1 MNQQQILDA
10 AKRSGVL
17 ISGRDEFLRAVAQFG
32 KLLINK
38 AAPRPLTK
46 TQQAYLAALDDWK
59 SLQELADKFHCTP
72 QNVLKIVRVLEAN
85 RLISK
90 TKLFKRRTDKGAWAF
105 YYRRNNEH

>member
-10 AKRSGVL
+10 AKQSGVL
-17 ISGRDEFLRAVAQFG
+17 ISGRDEFLKAVAQFG

-46 TQQAYLAALDDWK
+46 TQRAYLAALDDWQ
-59 SLQELADKFHCTP
+59 SLQELSNKFECTP
-72 QNVLKIVRVLEAN
+72 QNALKMVRVLQAN

-90 TKLFKRRTDKGAWAF
+90 TKLFKRRTNKGAWAF
-105 YYRRNNEH
+105 YYRRNCE

>member
-17 ISGRDEFLRAVAQFG
+17 ISGRDEFLKAVAQFG

-46 TQQAYLAALDDWK
+46 TQKAYLAELSDWQ
-59 SLQELADKFHCTP
+59 SLNDLAHKFGCTP
-72 QNVLKIVRVLEAN
+72 QNALKMIRVLEAN

-105 YYRRNNEH
+105 YYRRHNEH